1 MSAKEK
7 LDLLANKQVEILVT
21 LATYDGEEKAE
32 IIIVKKKGK
41 KRNFKGKAVATPL
54 DGAVEAEQGGLAADS
69 GVSLAGLNATDGG
82 STADVKG
89 KGKENVDNMGA
100 VASEGTK
107 GATTVI
113 DTINALGPDFAINVK
128 SLYVTLDFTSIPVAG
143 SSEVAPI
150 PTGPRGSPG
159 PMLPSG
165 PLSFSTNFDFIT
177 SLVRTLQS
185 FTALKHVVINLR
197 VLSSHN
203 SRPISIPQL
212 TLVLPFYDL
221 GFTDWK
227 ISYQTEFFT
236 TVVPIRDHDYP
247 LKWLDRER
255 NKILRERERKLENA
269 VFVRRSGFQGG
280 VATWNKP
287 K

>member
-1 MSAKEK
+1 
-7 LDLLANKQVEILVT
+7 
-21 LATYDGEEKAE
+21 
-32 IIIVKKKGK
+32 
-41 KRNFKGKAVATPL
+41 
-54 DGAVEAEQGGLAADS
+54 
-69 GVSLAGLNATDGG
+69 
-82 STADVKG
+82 
-89 KGKENVDNMGA
+89 
-100 VASEGTK
+100 
-107 GATTVI
+107 
-113 DTINALGPDFAINVK
+113 
-128 SLYVTLDFTSIPVAG
+128 
-143 SSEVAPI
+143 
-150 PTGPRGSPG
+150 
-159 PMLPSG
+159 
-165 PLSFSTNFDFIT
+165 
-177 SLVRTLQS
+177 
-185 FTALKHVVINLR
+185 LKHVVINLR

-280 VATWNKP
+280 VATWNKL